1 MMKKIARALLPLV
14 ALSVGIAV
22 MVGFIATKPKAKKA
36 ARIDIGALVETR
48 SVERERRL
56 VKVKTHGTVIAS
68 RQVIISPEVNGRVV
82 WMNPELVPGGRFAKG
97 DKIVRV
103 DARDYSLAAAQQYAM
118 VDQASTALEVEK
130 GRKTIAVR
138 ECELIGGDDACK
150 KGSLALRDPQMRTAE
165 VALDSARSGLKRA
178 RLNVGRALLKAPFN
192 AMVQARAVDIGQLV
206 GPASRLVTLVG
217 TDSFWVQLS
226 IPIDRL
232 AWIDIPGVRG
242 ATKGSRA
249 LVYRQV
255 GNERIERTGEVI
267 RLLGDLDPLGR
278 MARVLVEIK
287 DPLGLEVSAKTVV
300 GEGQPAAARGLPL
313 LIGAF
318 VKVEI
323 DGRELDGV
331 VEVPR
336 EALRNG
342 DTVYVVANEKIALP
356 AALSDVLFWADP
368 ADVPALLTLQT
379 MAVRDVNVVWRKPES
394 VLVNEGLESGDEII
408 VSPVPAAIEGMKLR
422 TIDTLAQPA
431 DVGKRAAVAP

>member
-1 MMKKIARALLPLV
+1 MKKIARALLPIV
-14 ALSVGIAV
+14 ALAVGIAV
-22 MVGFIATKPKAKKA
+22 MVSFIVTKPKAKKA
-36 ARIDIGALVETR
+36 ARADLGALVEAQ
-48 SVERERRL
+48 SVARERRL
-56 VKVKTHGTVIAS
+56 IKVRTHGTVIPS
-68 RQVIISPEVNGRVV
+68 RQVVISPEVNGRVV
-82 WMNPELVPGGRFAKG
+82 WMNPELVPGGRFAAG
-97 DKIVRV
+97 EKIVRV
-103 DARDYSLAAAQQYAM
+103 DARDYSLAAEQQYSM

-130 GRKTIAVR
+130 GRKKIAER
-138 ECELIGGDDACK
+138 ECELMGGDNACK

-165 VALDSARSGLKRA
+165 VALKSAESGLKRA

-206 GPASRLVTLVG
+206 GPASPLVTLVG

-226 IPIDRL
+226 IPVDRL

-242 ATKGSRA
+242 AKRGSRA
-249 LVYRQV
+249 LVYREI

-287 DPLGLEVSAKTVV
+287 DPLGLETAARTAV
-300 GEGQPAAARGLPL
+300 GEGQQEARPGLPL

-318 VKVEI
+318 VQVEI
-323 DGRELDGV
+323 DGREVDGV

-342 DTVYVVANEKIALP
+342 DTVYVIANEKVELP
-356 AALSDVLFWADP
+356 PAFSDLLFWADP

-379 MAVRDVNVVWRKPES
+379 MAVRQVHVVWRKPDS
-394 VLVNEGLESGDEII
+394 VLVNEGLESGDQII
-408 VSPVPAAIEGMKLR
+408 VSPVPAAIEGMKVR
-422 TIDTLAQPA
+422 TLDSVEGPA
-431 DVGKRAAVAP
+431 EAGKQAAVVP